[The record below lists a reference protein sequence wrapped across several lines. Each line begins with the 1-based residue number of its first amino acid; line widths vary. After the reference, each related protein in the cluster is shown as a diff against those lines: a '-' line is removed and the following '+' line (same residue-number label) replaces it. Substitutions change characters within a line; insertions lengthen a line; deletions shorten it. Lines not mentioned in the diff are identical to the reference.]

1 MPMRIAAPLL
11 ALLGHELRAPAG
23 VVGGYLALLEQ
34 GRASLTPEQQKALAG
49 ARKAQQSMV
58 EALDDLRRLTVAW
71 RSEEEPLTWVAL
83 PILAQEVRSLAA
95 SRGVPL
101 TLDIAQTSSMP
112 RRGRDTALA
121 EALVTVSD
129 AVAREHGVPVVASI
143 TMQERRLLWRVRPQG
158 APGDDDATRREFHLW
173 RPGLGVRLVAAAVT
187 ITASHGALD
196 DLVVGEARHGVNVT
210 FDLEAASA
218 AVPPPFDGG

>member
-34 GRASLTPEQQKALAG
+34 GQASLTPDQQKALAG
-49 ARKAQQSMV
+49 ARKAQQSLV
-58 EALDDLRRLTVAW
+58 ESLDDLRRLTISW
-71 RSEEEPLTWVAL
+71 RTEEEPLTWVAL
-83 PILAQEVRSLAA
+83 PILAQDVRRLAA
-95 SRGVPL
+95 ARGVPL
-101 TLDIAQTSSMP
+101 TLNTTDLVTVP

-129 AVAREHGVPVVASI
+129 AVAREHGVPVIAS
-143 TMQERRLLWRVRPQG
+143 TGTRGRTLLWRVRPQG
-158 APGDDDATRREFHLW
+158 AAGDDGATRREFHLW

-187 ITASHGALD
+187 ITASHGTLD
-196 DLVVGEARHGVNVT
+196 DLLMGEARHGVDVT
-210 FDLEAASA
+210 FDLDAGSA
-218 AVPPPFDGG
+218 PPPPFDAG